1 MSRYYDPDI
10 GRFLN
15 ADDVNYLDP
24 ETIGGLNLYAYCL
37 NNPIKY
43 SDCSGHFP
51 FLIALILGLGI
62 IVGGALGGKHA
73 YDKAIKAGKTGADLF
88 WSTVGGAILGAGVG
102 LAAGGFIVATAGV
115 IVGTLSTIGI
125 GSGMV
130 FEVSALQAFALG
142 ALAVDITA
150 VKIIIENDIVKFE
163 NLKANYTKSIKLIKK
178 ITDKGDYYKF
188 YFYFPYK
195 NGRFICQKSLIT
207 KGTIHDFEMIFANKI
222 IRKN

>member
-1 MSRYYDPDI
+1 MSRYYDPEI

-73 YDKAIKAGKTGADLF
+73 YDKAVKAGKTGADLF

-102 LAAGGFIVATAGV
+102 LAIGGAVVF
-115 IVGTLSTIGI
+115 TIGI
-125 GSGMV
+125 TAGIAGGLATSILG
-130 FEVSALQAFALG
+130 VSAHQAFAWGL
-142 ALAVDITA
+142 LAWNFTAWVIMPIYGITLQG
-150 VKIIIENDIVKFE
+150 IEYDPSPVNVPKPQP
-163 NLKANYTKSIKLIKK
+163 NTHPA
-178 ITDKGDYYKF
+178 
-188 YFYFPYK
+188 YK
-195 NGRFICQKSLIT
+195 NQMYRWSSYLTNQKNTFIL
-207 KGTIHDFEMIFANKI
+207 
-222 IRKN
+222 